1 MYGTYIYIEMI
12 MPVSYIAKYSDLI
25 KRTILKRRT
34 LADQFFLLMLDSLI
48 GNVTTVKERI
58 NYKFK

>member
-1 MYGTYIYIEMI
+1 MI